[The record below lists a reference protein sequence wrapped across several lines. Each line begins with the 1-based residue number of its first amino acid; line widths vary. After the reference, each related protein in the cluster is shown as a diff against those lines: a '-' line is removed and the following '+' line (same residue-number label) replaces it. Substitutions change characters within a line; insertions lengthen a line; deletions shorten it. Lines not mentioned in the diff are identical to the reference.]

1 MEITLITLFS
11 LSILLF
17 IVSFFKKDR
26 NKEVEKQ
33 IENFSITL
41 MQEIY
46 QLRKKVKVLEEEIL
60 IGQDER
66 YFINNEEATETIDR
80 DQILSY
86 YEDGY
91 SLEEIEKMTGLSNE
105 ELNEILNNV

>member
-1 MEITLITLFS
+1 METTIMALLS
-11 LSILLF
+11 LSIILYV
-17 IVSFFKKDR
+17 VSFFKKDR
-26 NKEVEKQ
+26 NKDVEKQ

-46 QLRKKVKVLEEEIL
+46 QLRKKINVLEEEIL

-66 YFINNEEATETIDR
+66 YFTNKEEPNIDR

-91 SLEEIEKMTGLSNE
+91 SLEEIEEMTGLPIDTI
-105 ELNEILNNV
+105 NEILGNA

>member
-1 MEITLITLFS
+1 MGFTIT
-11 LSILLF
+11 ILLF
-17 IVSFFKKDR
+17 TSIILFTISFVKKDR

-46 QLRKKVKVLEEEIL
+46 QLKKKIKVLEEEIL

-66 YFINNEEATETIDR
+66 YFTNNQDSFITYDR
-80 DQILSY
+80 DKILAL
-86 YEDGY
+86 YEDGH
-91 SLEEIEKMTGLSNE
+91 SLEEIEQMTGLSIE
-105 ELNEILNNV
+105 KLNEILG